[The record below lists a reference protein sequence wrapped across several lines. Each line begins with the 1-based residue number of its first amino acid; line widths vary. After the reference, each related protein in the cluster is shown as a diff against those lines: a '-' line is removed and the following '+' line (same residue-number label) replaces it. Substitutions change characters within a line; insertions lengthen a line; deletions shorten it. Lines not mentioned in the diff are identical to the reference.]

1 MRNFAAYDVAL
12 ELAKEMKPIIEELR
26 RRSAEAG
33 KQVERA
39 MISVLFNIAEGN
51 KRAGKDP
58 VRFFVM
64 ARGSV
69 SELQAAL
76 DLASVWQ
83 WPVKRARGLLDRER
97 GLLYGLIQWKAR
109 RAPGAAPM
117 HVLKARSTKRPRGRA
132 TTFPRKPV
140 TSLQL
145 RSEETLC
152 DRRTTRFRGDALRRA
167 LRRLKRFRE
176 TLRDRTHETF
186 PRRRPFASPTLSR
199 QA

>member
-1 MRNFAAYDVAL
+1 MTNFVAYDVAL
-12 ELAKEMKPIIEELR
+12 ELAKEMKPIIEELK
-26 RRSAEAG
+26 RRSAETG

-83 WPVKRARGLLDRER
+83 WPVDDQRARSLLDRER
-97 GLLYGLIQWKAR
+97 GLLYGLINGKR
-109 RAPGAAPM
+109 RTSGAA
-117 HVLKARSTKRPRGRA
+117 
-132 TTFPRKPV
+132 
-140 TSLQL
+140 
-145 RSEETLC
+145 
-152 DRRTTRFRGDALRRA
+152 
-167 LRRLKRFRE
+167 
-176 TLRDRTHETF
+176 
-186 PRRRPFASPTLSR
+186 
-199 QA
+199 

>member
-1 MRNFAAYDVAL
+1 MRNCAAYDVAL

-83 WPVKRARGLLDRER
+83 WPVNDQRARALLDRER
-97 GLLYGLIQWKAR
+97 GLLYGLIN
-109 RAPGAAPM
+109 G
-117 HVLKARSTKRPRGRA
+117 KRPAQRSLTNRRPVPRNRIADVSAGR
-132 TTFPRKPV
+132 
-140 TSLQL
+140 
-145 RSEETLC
+145 
-152 DRRTTRFRGDALRRA
+152 
-167 LRRLKRFRE
+167 
-176 TLRDRTHETF
+176 LRDVAISTV
-186 PRRRPFASPTLSR
+186 SR
-199 QA
+199 FVEKAL